1 MFMTKKITLL
11 FLTSILSVSFI
22 SAQNNIKPW
31 NKKTPNFRY
40 KQTYIQQ
47 IESNTLFIG
56 EEQNNNDYLKIDLRN
71 QIIIDETNKIK
82 RVIFPISLDNEH
94 NGVKPPTDTS
104 TFKEL
109 TLNIDKNQKV
119 IEYYGDTALSNYFNQ
134 IQFFDFTGLSPLL
147 DLKSKRNIGDQW
159 VDSNFMPKLG
169 IATFK
174 LVNITDNRAKIEVN
188 VDVNMI
194 QEVQSGEL
202 IQFNFI
208 GNMNGS
214 IIINSDFAN
223 FISQRDF
230 NFNLEGRIIY
240 SETKLEI
247 PSTIKGTFSNTLEIL

>member
-31 NKKTPNFRY
+31 NKKTPNFNY

-47 IESNTLFIG
+47 IQSNTLFIG

-71 QIIIDETNKIK
+71 QLIIDETNKIK

-94 NGVKPPTDTS
+94 NGVKPTYTS

-109 TLNIDKNQKV
+109 TLNIDKNQKI

-134 IQFFDFTGLSPLL
+134 IQFFDFTGLSPIL

-214 IIINSDFAN
+214 IIINTDFAN

-247 PSTIKGTFSNTLEIL
+247 PSTIKGSFSDNLEVL

>member
-1 MFMTKKITLL
+1 MFMTKKTTLL

-47 IESNTLFIG
+47 IQSNTLFIG

-71 QIIIDETNKIK
+71 QLIIDETNKIK

-94 NGVKPPTDTS
+94 NGVKPTYTS

-109 TLNIDKNQKV
+109 TLNIDKNQKI

-147 DLKSKRNIGDQW
+147 DLKSKINIGDQW

-169 IATFK
+169 IATLK
-174 LVNITDNRAKIEVN
+174 LINITDNRAKIEVN

-214 IIINSDFAN
+214 IIINTDFAN

-247 PSTIKGTFSNTLEIL
+247 PSTIKGSFSNNLEIL

>member
-1 MFMTKKITLL
+1 MFMKKKITLL

-31 NKKTPNFRY
+31 NKKTPNFHY

-47 IESNTLFIG
+47 IQSNTLYIG
-56 EEQNNNDYLKIDLRN
+56 EELINNNYLKIELQN
-71 QIIIDETNKIK
+71 QISVNNPTHIQ
-82 RVIFPISLDNEH
+82 RVISPPILETEQNGSKSTPDN
-94 NGVKPPTDTS
+94 S

-109 TLNIDKNQKV
+109 KLNIDKNQKI

-147 DLKSKRNIGDQW
+147 DLISKRNIGDQW

-194 QEVQSGEL
+194 QVVQSEEL

-214 IIINSDFAN
+214 IIINTDFAN

>member
-1 MFMTKKITLL
+1 MTKKITLL

-31 NKKTPNFRY
+31 NKKTPNFHY

-47 IESNTLFIG
+47 IQSNTLFIG

-71 QIIIDETNKIK
+71 QLIIDETNKIK

-94 NGVKPPTDTS
+94 NGVKPTYTS

-109 TLNIDKNQKV
+109 TLNIDKNQKI

-134 IQFFDFTGLSPLL
+134 IQFFDFTGLSPIL
-147 DLKSKRNIGDQW
+147 DFKSKRNIGDQW

-214 IIINSDFAN
+214 IIINTDFAN

-247 PSTIKGTFSNTLEIL
+247 PSTIKGSFSDNLEVL

>member
-1 MFMTKKITLL
+1 MTKKITLL

-47 IESNTLFIG
+47 IQSNTLFIG

-71 QIIIDETNKIK
+71 QLIIDETNKIK

-94 NGVKPPTDTS
+94 NGVKPTYTS

-109 TLNIDKNQKV
+109 TLNIDKNQKI

-169 IATFK
+169 IASFK

-194 QEVQSGEL
+194 QVVQSEEL

-214 IIINSDFAN
+214 IIINTDFAN

>member
-1 MFMTKKITLL
+1 MFMTKKTTLL

-47 IESNTLFIG
+47 IQSNTLFIG

-71 QIIIDETNKIK
+71 QLIIDETNKIK

-94 NGVKPPTDTS
+94 NGVKPTYTS

-109 TLNIDKNQKV
+109 TLNIDKNQKI

-134 IQFFDFTGLSPLL
+134 IQFFDFTGLSPIL

-214 IIINSDFAN
+214 IIINTDFAN

-247 PSTIKGTFSNTLEIL
+247 PSTIKGSFSNNLEIL

>member
-1 MFMTKKITLL
+1 MTKKTTLL

-47 IESNTLFIG
+47 IQSNTLFIG

-71 QIIIDETNKIK
+71 QLIIDETNKIK

-94 NGVKPPTDTS
+94 NGVKPTYTS

-109 TLNIDKNQKV
+109 TLNIDKNQKI

-134 IQFFDFTGLSPLL
+134 IQFFDFTGLSPIL

-214 IIINSDFAN
+214 IIINTDFAN

-247 PSTIKGTFSNTLEIL
+247 PSTIKGSFSNNLEIL

>member
-1 MFMTKKITLL
+1 MFMKKKITLL

-31 NKKTPNFRY
+31 IKKTPNFRY
-40 KQTYIQQ
+40 NQTYVQQ
-47 IESNTLFIG
+47 SQSNTLFIG
-56 EEQNNNDYLKIDLRN
+56 EEQTNNDYLKIELQN
-71 QIIIDETNKIK
+71 QLIIDETNKIK

-94 NGVKPPTDTS
+94 NGVKPTYTS

-109 TLNIDKNQKV
+109 TLNIDKNQKI

-134 IQFFDFTGLSPLL
+134 IQFFDFTGLSPIL

-214 IIINSDFAN
+214 IIINTDFAN

-247 PSTIKGTFSNTLEIL
+247 PSTIKGSFSDNLEIL

>member
-1 MFMTKKITLL
+1 MFMTKKTTLL

-31 NKKTPNFRY
+31 NKKTPNFHF

-47 IESNTLFIG
+47 IQSNTLFIG

-71 QIIIDETNKIK
+71 QLIIDETNKIK

-94 NGVKPPTDTS
+94 NGVKPTYTS

-109 TLNIDKNQKV
+109 TLNIDKNQKI

-194 QEVQSGEL
+194 QDVQSGEL

-214 IIINSDFAN
+214 IIINTDFAN

-247 PSTIKGTFSNTLEIL
+247 PSTIKGSFSNTLEIL

>member
-1 MFMTKKITLL
+1 MFMTKKTTLL

-47 IESNTLFIG
+47 IQSNTLFIG

-71 QIIIDETNKIK
+71 QLIIDETNKIK

-94 NGVKPPTDTS
+94 NGVKPTYTS

-109 TLNIDKNQKV
+109 TLNIDKNQKI

-134 IQFFDFTGLSPLL
+134 IQFFDFTGLSPIL

-174 LVNITDNRAKIEVN
+174 LVNITDNRAKIEVD

-194 QEVQSGEL
+194 QEVQSGEV

-208 GNMNGS
+208 GIMNGS
-214 IIINSDFAN
+214 IIINTDFAN

-247 PSTIKGTFSNTLEIL
+247 PSTIKGSFSNNLEIL